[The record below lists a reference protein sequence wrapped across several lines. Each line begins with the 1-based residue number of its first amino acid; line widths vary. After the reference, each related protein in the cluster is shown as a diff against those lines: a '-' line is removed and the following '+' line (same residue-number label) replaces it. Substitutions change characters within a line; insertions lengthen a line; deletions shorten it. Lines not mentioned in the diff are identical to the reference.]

1 MRIAKTLVST
11 LAIAGLIVAV
21 GCADSA
27 PKDSG
32 VDHKAKPAPAETTT
46 TTTTTTTSAPEGSV
60 PATTTTTTTTSA
72 PGSAPA
78 TSAPVKK

>member
-27 PKDSG
+27 AKESG
-32 VDHKAKPAPAETTT
+32 VDHKVKSAPVETTT
-46 TTTTTTTSAPEGSV
+46 TTTTTTVASAPESSA
-60 PATTTTTTTTSA
+60 PAVVTTTTTTSA
-72 PGSAPA
+72 PASAP
-78 TSAPVKK
+78 KK